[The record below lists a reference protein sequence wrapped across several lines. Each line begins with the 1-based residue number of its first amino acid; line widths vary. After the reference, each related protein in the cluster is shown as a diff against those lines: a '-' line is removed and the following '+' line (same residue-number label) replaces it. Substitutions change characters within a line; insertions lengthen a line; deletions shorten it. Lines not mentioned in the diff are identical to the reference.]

1 MIVPGVLGGCG
12 LSSPPPPC
20 NNRMVPTTAA
30 VMMIA
35 ARIIHLLFPPG
46 DTSVEDG
53 FVGLGAEAEG
63 SVESLDTAGNAAG
76 VVASGNSGRT
86 EVSTMG
92 FSLSF
97 EVCTCSWAFCAIT
110 GERLRASVTIHA
122 ITAYSLGL
130 PDFML

>member
-20 NNRMVPTTAA
+20 SNRMVPTTAA

-35 ARIIHLLFPPG
+35 ARISHLLFPPG
-46 DTSVEDG
+46 DTSVDDG

-63 SVESLDTAGNAAG
+63 SVESLDTAGNAAA

-92 FSLSF
+92 FSLV
-97 EVCTCSWAFCAIT
+97 EVSTCSCAFCAIT
-110 GERLRASVTIHA
+110 GERLRANVTIHA
-122 ITAYSLGL
+122 ITAHSLGL
-130 PDFML
+130 RNFMA